1 MSQETD
7 LMQVFAKS
15 DNLKSPERKA
25 CYKELVAFSREWLLG
40 MPIDSAQHFKR
51 LFFEGYLPASRGALD
66 SWEPFL
72 ICLSAPTLD
81 KDYVISVFNQYA
93 NHSAYDVVKMFRV
106 HFDGRDRAVS
116 PDIISRYCIVVESL
130 GDDSAAWLHG
140 ERSSGPALYLSFY
153 AVLFGSLCRDMSLS
167 GCIGLRMVESVESDF
182 NRFFGRV
189 ESEEKLTYLT
199 KQLTSI
205 FSGEVEN
212 PKQCYNDPFLVGF
225 AERFFAGQLPE
236 ALQGF
241 CQDIYAAV
249 PPSQRIAFKDGK
261 ILYVE

>member
-1 MSQETD
+1 
-7 LMQVFAKS
+7 
-15 DNLKSPERKA
+15 
-25 CYKELVAFSREWLLG
+25 
-40 MPIDSAQHFKR
+40 
-51 LFFEGYLPASRGALD
+51 
-66 SWEPFL
+66 
-72 ICLSAPTLD
+72 
-81 KDYVISVFNQYA
+81 
-93 NHSAYDVVKMFRV
+93 
-106 HFDGRDRAVS
+106 
-116 PDIISRYCIVVESL
+116 
-130 GDDSAAWLHG
+130 
-140 ERSSGPALYLSFY
+140 
-153 AVLFGSLCRDMSLS
+153 
-167 GCIGLRMVESVESDF
+167 MVESVESDF

-212 PKQCYNDPFLVGF
+212 PKRCYNDPFLVGF